1 MYQYTIQEAKEIGL
15 DVWIYDEN
23 SYPSGFAGGH
33 VPAEMPAS
41 YNQGQMLELKK
52 ADMLPAD
59 VHQYSICLKK
69 SDDQFIDI
77 TGKTDLEKDKK
88 GDYYLFKKTFY
99 YHSPWYGGFSYVD
112 LMAKG
117 VTEKFIEVTMKAYEN
132 VFGKEFGKTVPGVF
146 SDEPNIEVQFPNSIR
161 WTPDLFEAF
170 HSRWGYDL
178 QPNLPGLFEE
188 TGEWKKVRHNYYQT
202 LLQLFID
209 RWSKPFAAYTTQ
221 KNLEWTG
228 HYWEHEWPNPNHGP
242 DNMAMYAW
250 PQRPGIDMLFNQFN
264 ENDVNGQFG
273 NIRSVKEL
281 ASVANQLDKKRT
293 LSETYGGGGWELSF
307 KDMKRLGDWEF
318 VLGINTLNQHLSFMS
333 IAGARKYDYPQS
345 FSYHE
350 PWWPYYKYLN
360 QYFSRLTLALSGGGQ
375 FNDILIIEPTTTAWM
390 YYNHDKSNPL
400 FKETGI
406 KFQQFITRLEKS
418 QVEYDLGSENIIRD
432 HGKIEDAKFVVG
444 SRKYKT
450 LVLPPAMENI
460 DMPTFLLLKKYAASG
475 GEIIQFNEL
484 KTIDGSANKL
494 LDEFYA
500 QKYNGLIRED
510 FIDDAIIQKQ
520 FLKKDFIISQD
531 KNTSGDLYH
540 YRRKLQ
546 DGEIIFL
553 SNASLEGNAKGN
565 IKIAA
570 KSLLMM
576 DLFSGSIYDYP
587 HQQTQNIIT
596 ANFDLPAAGS
606 LLLFVSPTE
615 KKGFK
620 KYHSP
625 IIDGKT
631 VEAPTSIQR
640 VSDNSLT
647 IDFCDVHIGD
657 TVLTDKH
664 VYDAADTVFK
674 KHGFPEGNP
683 WNTSVQFKDNTI
695 RRDTFSKG
703 SGFIASYYFN
713 IKEDFDFS
721 SLKAVVERPHLY
733 KIFLNDHELSPVAG
747 KWWIDKDFKIFNI
760 GQFVKPG
767 KNKLSL
773 IANPMSVHAE
783 IEPVYILGDFGLASA
798 DKGWDIIKSIPLQLG
813 SWKQQGIPM
822 YGQEVVYTKKLNVDD
837 LARHSYYVEL
847 NEWKGT
853 AAIVFV
859 NNKMV
864 ALVALPP
871 YRCDITSFLKKGN
884 NIIEVKVIGS
894 LKNVFGPHHNK
905 PKPGLVS
912 PWHWRYVQKYPPG
925 NEYDLYDYG
934 LMEDF
939 KIIEQE

>member
-1 MYQYTIQEAKEIGL
+1 M

-23 SYPSGFAGGH
+23 SYPSGFAGGN

-52 ADMLPAD
+52 TDMVPAD
-59 VHQYSICLKK
+59 VPEFYVCLKK
-69 SDDQFIDI
+69 SGNTFINI
-77 TGKTDLEKDKK
+77 TGKTDAEKDKK

-99 YHSPWYGGFSYVD
+99 YQSPWYGGFSYVD

-146 SDEPNIEVQFPNSIR
+146 SDEPNIEVQYPNNIR
-161 WTPDLFEAF
+161 WTPDLFAAF
-170 HSRWGYDL
+170 RTKWGYDL
-178 QPNLPGLFEE
+178 ESNLPSLFEE

-209 RWSKPFAAYTTQ
+209 RWSKPFSAYTAQ

-281 ASVANQLDKKRT
+281 SSVANQLNKKRT

-350 PWWPYYKYLN
+350 PWWPYYKSLN
-360 QYFSRLTLALSGGGQ
+360 QYFSRLTLALSSGEQ
-375 FNDILIIEPTTTAWM
+375 LNDILIIEPTTTAWM
-390 YYNHDKSNPL
+390 YYNYDKSNDS
-400 FKETGI
+400 FEETGK
-406 KFQQFITRLEKS
+406 KFQQFITKLEKS

-432 HGKIEDAKFVVG
+432 HGKTENAKFVIG
-444 SRKYKT
+444 SRKYT
-450 LVLPPAMENI
+450 AVVIPPGMENI
-460 DMPTFLLLKKYAASG
+460 DMPTFKLMQTYAMAG
-475 GEIIQFNEL
+475 GKIISFNQL
-484 KTIDGSANKL
+484 KTIDGSPNKL
-494 LDEFYA
+494 LDAFYEK
-500 QKYNGLIRED
+500 KYKGLTSYDIL
-510 FIDDAIIQKQ
+510 DDAIIQKQ
-520 FLKKDFIISQD
+520 FLGKDFMISID
-531 KNTSGDLYH
+531 KNTNGDLYH
-540 YRRKLQ
+540 HRRKFQ
-546 DGEIIFL
+546 DGELIFL
-553 SNASLEGNAKGN
+553 SNASLENDIKAD
-565 IKIAA
+565 IKITGND
-570 KSLLMM
+570 LLMM
-576 DLFSGSIYDYP
+576 DLFSGTIYQYP
-587 HQQTQNIIT
+587 HEQMQNNIT
-596 ANFDLPAAGS
+596 ANIDLQPAGS
-606 LLLFVSPTE
+606 ILLFSSSAE

-620 KYHSP
+620 KFIPKS
-625 IIDGKT
+625 
-631 VEAPTSIQR
+631 
-640 VSDNSLT
+640 VSEKNINAVTTIRRAADNSLT
-647 IDFCDVHIGD
+647 IDFCDVQIGD
-657 TVLTDKH
+657 TILKDKH

-674 KHGFPEGNP
+674 KYGFNDGNP

-695 RRDTFSKG
+695 KRDTFSKG
-703 SGFIASYYFN
+703 TGFTVSYYFN
-713 IKEDFDFS
+713 IKEDLDLS
-721 SLKAVVERPHLY
+721 SLKAVVERPQLY
-733 KIFLNDHELSPVAG
+733 KIFLNDQAISPVAG
-747 KWWIDKDFKIFNI
+747 KWWIDKDFKIFDI
-760 GQFVKPG
+760 GKFVKQG

-773 IANPMSVHAE
+773 VANPMSVHAE

-798 DKGWDIIKSIPLQLG
+798 DKGWDIVKPVALKIG
-813 SWKQQGIPM
+813 SWKNQGIPM
-822 YGQEVVYTKKLNVDD
+822 YGQDVVYTKDINIADAGKQLYAVQ
-837 LARHSYYVEL
+837 L

-853 AAIVFV
+853 AAIILV
-859 NNKMV
+859 NDKIASDV
-864 ALVALPP
+864 SLPP
-871 YRCDITSFLKKGN
+871 YRCNITPYLKNGSNKV
-884 NIIEVKVIGS
+884 EVKLIGS
-894 LKNVFGPHHNK
+894 LKNVFGPHHRK

-912 PWHWRYVQKYPPG
+912 PWHWRYVPKYPSG

-939 KIIEQE
+939 RIIETEP